1 MQACINAGCTS
12 ARVIPKFL
20 VPPSQ
25 KHHCSTGGVR
35 EDISKTVIALDI
47 KKGAHHLD
55 LMWAEEEDPHSVR
68 DAREIERHHIR
79 RWIKEA
85 SASLQQYQNAVMETA

>member
-1 MQACINAGCTS
+1 MHLC
-12 ARVIPKFL
+12 RVSLPISC
-20 VPPSQ
+20 PPPQ
-25 KHHCSTGGVR
+25 THHGSTGGIR
-35 EDISKTVIALDI
+35 EDISRTVIALEI
-47 KKGAHHLD
+47 KEGAHHLD

-85 SASLQQYQNAVMETA
+85 SASLKQFRNAEVETA